1 MSQEQADIRIV
12 VEQVLE
18 RDPLYARVK
27 VTRLPERHTD
37 LYPDVLFLKC
47 SKCKQERPFRDLRS
61 RGGGAGMPEPILKT
75 DVYHFRYMCTGCEST
90 TLQCWIEVNKEEG
103 WLRKVG
109 QLPPWDIGI
118 SWDVERFLGEDAQF
132 YKRARIC
139 ISQSYGLAACAYLRR
154 VLENQINGVLIL
166 IREIQVEEGSQEK
179 VAKLDEL
186 LHSKNLDDKLSEAY
200 RYAPNSIIVE
210 GSNPLKLIYENLSDR
225 IHNKS
230 EEECVRCALE
240 VSTAFEFIV
249 VELARH
255 KEARGHYA
263 ERIRELSR
271 RQRQSSP

>member
-1 MSQEQADIRIV
+1 MSQEQADPRIV
-12 VEQVLE
+12 VKQVLE
-18 RDPLYARVK
+18 RDPLYTRVK
-27 VTRLPERHTD
+27 VTRLPQRYTD

-47 SKCKQERPFRDLRS
+47 SKCKQQHPFRDYRS
-61 RGGGAGMPEPILKT
+61 RGSGAGMPEPILKT
-75 DVYHFRYMCTGCEST
+75 DVYHFQYTCTGCEST
-90 TLQCWIEVNKEEG
+90 ILRCWIEVNKEEE

-118 SWDVERFLGEDAQF
+118 SGDVERILGEDAEF

-154 VLENQINGVLIL
+154 VLENQINEVLML
-166 IREIQVEEGSQEK
+166 IREVQVEEGSREK
-179 VAKLDEL
+179 VAKLDSL
-186 LHSKNLDDKLSEAY
+186 LHSKSLDEKLSEAY

-210 GSNPLKLIYENLSDR
+210 GNNPLKLIYENLSDR

-255 KEARGHYA
+255 KEARRDYE

-271 RQRQSSP
+271 RQS